1 MNFSRRFSM
10 KKWLLLVM
18 AFCYFLFGGFNTANA
33 DYQEH
38 LNGDPNFILIATF
51 RGTGYYLDKSSLVVQ
66 QYAPPQYIIAVNVVD
81 VPHAY
86 DGDTIISRV
95 QTDKFLYNWNT
106 KSMYLY
112 SDSKNTWNYI
122 NPYGYKIDKYM
133 IEIPA
138 GEMAFYLAY
147 NMKFYKSSSY
157 FNSDLYKRI

>member
-1 MNFSRRFSM
+1 M

-18 AFCYFLFGGFNTANA
+18 AFCCFLFGGFNTANA
-33 DYQEH
+33 DYPVY
-38 LNGDPNFILIATF
+38 LNGDRNFILIATF
-51 RGTGYYLDKSSLVVQ
+51 RGTGYYLDRSSLVVQ

-81 VPHAY
+81 VPQAY
-86 DGDTIISRV
+86 NGESTISRI
-95 QTDKFLYNWNT
+95 QTDKFRYDWNT
-106 KSMYLY
+106 KSMYLF
-112 SDSKNTWNYI
+112 SNSKNTWSYM

-157 FNSDLYKRI
+157 FNSTLYKRI